1 MKASKKRGFTMIE
14 LVIVIAVVAILA
26 AVLIPVFSNLI
37 EQAKEAND
45 TTLVR
50 NLNTAAKLG
59 NKHYDTMYDVLK
71 TVDEEGGY
79 NVSKI
84 NAQSKSEILWDM
96 ENQCFVMLKDG
107 EEVKSQNKYNYW
119 KIYNNA
125 DDIPATDE
133 QTYSIYLADNVR
145 TDAIAVSTG
154 FDAGNNEVLTNVT
167 YTGTVDSKKVVLR
180 TNSIDTELIVDAE
193 NDTVYHHG
201 EVGKVTVKAV
211 ADHSY
216 YEYGEAKAIIVS
228 QGHVSVEQ
236 GAIVSVIMVPET
248 TKNVLVDV
256 ANENTTVYAEDKSN
270 VTVNA
275 TNRVKE
281 TPVEN
286 DVVEGAKL
294 FAGGLGTEASPYLIA
309 TTEQALQI
317 ENAKKTTL
325 FVKLV
330 ADVVVDNEVYL
341 SGKTIT
347 FDLNGH
353 SIKLEYGATAK
364 PNNGGVLNI
373 SGRKSKLTVIDSS
386 ESQKGAVIGSDKTY
400 PNKVTSAIRVG
411 NYGKLDIYGGHF
423 YGTSE
428 GTSCIFVMTSMSS
441 GSKATVNIYGGK
453 FETASP
459 SGGKYFVLN
468 HQDSATAGCT
478 ITVNGGSFK
487 NYNPGVTEVD
497 PVNAKT
503 GKISLGTGCTTTS
516 EVIGNDTW
524 YTVTKP
530 AA

>member
-1 MKASKKRGFTMIE
+1 MKASKKRGFTIIE

-26 AVLIPVFSNLI
+26 AVLIPVFSNLV

-59 NKHYDTMYDVLK
+59 NKRYDTMYDVLK
-71 TVDEEGGY
+71 TVEEEGGY

-84 NAQSKSEILWDM
+84 NAQSKSEILWDI
-96 ENQCFVMLKDG
+96 ENQCFVMVKDG
-107 EEVKSQNKYNYW
+107 EDVKSENKYNYW

-125 DDIPATDE
+125 NDIPAAE
-133 QTYSIYLADNVR
+133 QQTYSIYLAGENSTADV
-145 TDAIAVSTG
+145 AVSTG
-154 FDAGNNEVLTNVT
+154 FDAGENKNLKSVKYNADAGNTVVIRTYGEATTLT
-167 YTGTVDSKKVVLR
+167 
-180 TNSIDTELIVDAE
+180 IDAAK
-193 NDTVYHHG
+193 DTVKHYGSVG
-201 EVGKVTVKAV
+201 EVEVKAV
-211 ADHSY
+211 AEHSY
-216 YEYGEAKAIIVS
+216 YELGEAKAIVVS
-228 QGHVSVEQ
+228 QGHISVEQ
-236 GAIVSVIMVPET
+236 SATVSAILVSNVT
-248 TKNVLVDV
+248 GKVLVD
-256 ANENTTVYAEDKSN
+256 APNENTIVYAEKNEN

-275 TNRVKE
+275 KSHVEE
-281 TPVEN
+281 TPAKN

-309 TTEQALQI
+309 TGEQAVGI
-317 ENAKKTTL
+317 KKAQKSTL
-325 FVKLV
+325 YVKLV

-364 PNNGGVLNI
+364 PNNGGVLNVA
-373 SGRKSKLTVIDSS
+373 GKKSKLTVIDSS

-411 NYGKLDIYGGHF
+411 NYGQLDIRGGHF

-428 GTSCIFVMTSMSS
+428 GTSCIFVMTSRSS

-453 FETASP
+453 FETASAV
-459 SGGKYFVLN
+459 SGTYYVLN
-468 HQDSATAGCT
+468 HQDSATTGCT
-478 ITVNGGSFK
+478 INVYGGSFK
-487 NYNPGVTEVD
+487 NCNPGVTAVD
-497 PVNAKT
+497 PVNAYT
-503 GKISLGTGCTTTS
+503 GKVLLGTGCTTTA
-516 EVIGNDTW
+516 EVIGNATW
-524 YTVTKP
+524 YTVSKT